1 MRIEITDGDFLVDAE
16 LLADL
21 LGVNAS
27 DIPALM
33 QTQAITSACE
43 RGVDNHHGQYR
54 LSFFYRNRRARLSV
68 DTAGHVLHRSVIDFG
83 SQPLPRALHRPGG

>member
-1 MRIEITDGDFLVDAE
+1 MRIEITDGDFLVDAV

-27 DIPALM
+27 DVPALM
-33 QTQAITSACE
+33 QARAITSACE
-43 RGVDNHHGQYR
+43 RGVDDHQGQYR
-54 LSFFYRNRRARLSV
+54 LSFFYRNRRARLKV

-83 SQPLPRALHRPGG
+83 KRPMPRTLHRTGT